1 MTDTVQKGAKKI
13 RIWALDS
20 MRGIAIL
27 LMVFFHLLV
36 DLHDF
41 FDIPVVYKEA
51 PWYYVGKASAILFM
65 IVSGISSSLSKNN
78 LRRGAKIFLFGMV
91 VTVATF
97 FFVPDLYIRFG
108 ILHFMGAAIILNDL
122 LDRLFVRLSAAA
134 NGRALMV
141 VKVVFYAIAAPLS
154 LITGYFFNGMRT
166 TYPLLFPIGLITTSF
181 STYDYYPLFP
191 WIGVFFL
198 GALAGTILTE
208 NIHRLPAHK
217 PGPAARFLAFLGKK
231 SLIIYILHQPL
242 MMGVLYLIFLRL

>member
-1 MTDTVQKGAKKI
+1 MSDTAQIGAMKI
-13 RIWALDS
+13 RIRELDS
-20 MRGIAIL
+20 MRGIAII

-41 FDIPVVYKEA
+41 FDIPVVYYQA

-97 FFVPDLYIRFG
+97 FFVRPLYIRFG
-108 ILHFMGAAIILNDL
+108 ILHFMGTAIILNDL
-122 LDRLFVRLSAAA
+122 LDRLLIQLSTHT
-134 NGRALMV
+134 NGRTLMLI
-141 VKVVFYAIAAPLS
+141 KVVFYSVAAPVS
-154 LITGYFFNGMRT
+154 LLVGYFFNGMRT
-166 TYPLLFPIGLITTSF
+166 TNPFLFPIGLITDSF

-198 GALAGTILTE
+198 GALAGTILTA
-208 NIHRLPAHK
+208 NIHRLPVRK
-217 PGPAARFLAFLGKK
+217 FGPAERFLAFLGKK

-242 MMGVLYLIFLRL
+242 LMGILYLVFQVL